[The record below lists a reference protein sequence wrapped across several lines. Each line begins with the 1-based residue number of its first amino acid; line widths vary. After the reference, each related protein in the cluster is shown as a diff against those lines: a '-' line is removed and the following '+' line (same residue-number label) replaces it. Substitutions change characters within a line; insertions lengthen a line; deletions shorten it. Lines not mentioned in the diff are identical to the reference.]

1 MWHRSRHHGHSHTTA
16 RWGGRAFRRGLGLLV
31 VAGLAWIGG
40 FLWYVG
46 EIPSESA
53 RFVDGPAAATD
64 AIVVL
69 TGGSGRVAAGVALL
83 RAGAAKRLLLTG
95 VYPETSLRDI
105 LDGVD
110 GATADVACCVDLGHA
125 AQDTPGNAREA
136 AQWMEN
142 QQFESLRLVTGN
154 YHMPRSLAAFN
165 DAMPGVTIVA
175 HPVFPDGFARDDWW
189 RQPASAALIA
199 SEFIKH
205 LWARLLH
212 VVGVGAP

>member
-1 MWHRSRHHGHSHTTA
+1 MWRRPRHHWRTHAGTG
-16 RWGGRAFRRGLGLLV
+16 RGGRSILRGLVLL
-31 VAGLAWIGG
+31 ALAALAWIGG

-53 RFVDGPAAATD
+53 RSVDGPGATTD

-69 TGGSGRVAAGVALL
+69 TGGSGRVAAGVTLL

-95 VYPETSLRDI
+95 VYPETSLIEI

-110 GATADVACCVDLGHA
+110 GTTADVACCVDLGHA

-136 AQWMEN
+136 AQWMDN
-142 QQFESLRLVTGN
+142 QQFESLQLVTGN
-154 YHMPRSLAAFN
+154 YHMPRSLAAFR
-165 DAMPGVTIVA
+165 DAMPGVVIVA

-189 RQPASAALIA
+189 REPASAALIA
-199 SEFIKH
+199 SEFTKY
-205 LWARLLH
+205 LWGRLLRA
-212 VVGVGAP
+212 VGIGAP

>member
-1 MWHRSRHHGHSHTTA
+1 MLRRSRHRGYSHTTA
-16 RWGGRAFRRGLGLLV
+16 RRGGRAIRRGLGLLLL
-31 VAGLAWIGG
+31 AALAWIGG

-53 RFVDGPAAATD
+53 RSVDGPAAATD

-69 TGGSGRVAAGVALL
+69 TGGSGRIAAGVALL
-83 RAGAAKRLLLTG
+83 RAGAGSRLLLTG
-95 VYPETSLRDI
+95 VYPETSLLDI

-110 GATADVACCVDLGHA
+110 GATADVACCIDLGHA

-142 QQFESLRLVTGN
+142 QQFESLQLVTGN
-154 YHMPRSLAAFN
+154 YHMPRSLAAFS
-165 DAMPGVTIVA
+165 DAMPGVAIIA

-189 RQPASAALIA
+189 RETDSAALIA
-199 SEFIKH
+199 GEFSKY

-212 VVGVGAP
+212 AVGIGPP

>member
-1 MWHRSRHHGHSHTTA
+1 MGHRPRHDGHSQTTA
-16 RWGGRAFRRGLGLLV
+16 RHGGPAVRRGLIALIL
-31 VAGLAWIGG
+31 AALAWIGG

-53 RFVDGPAAATD
+53 RSIDRPAAATD

-83 RAGAAKRLLLTG
+83 RAGTSKRLLLTG
-95 VYPETSLRDI
+95 VYPETSLLDI
-105 LDGVD
+105 LESVD

-125 AQDTPGNAREA
+125 AQDTPGNARET

-142 QQFESLRLVTGN
+142 EQFESLKLVTGN

-165 DAMPGVTIVA
+165 AAMPGVEIIA

-189 RQPASAALIA
+189 REPASAGLIA
-199 SEFIKH
+199 SEFTKY
-205 LWARLLH
+205 LWGRLLRA
-212 VVGVGAP
+212 VGIGAP